1 MRVTDLLRRKGGAG
15 ISTISPD
22 ASLTEAAHELTE
34 HRIGALVVTTDGR
47 SIEGILSERDIVR
60 HVADRGGDG
69 LADPVN
75 VAMTSAVRTC
85 TPTDT
90 VEELMAVMT
99 EHRIRHLPVMA
110 DGGLA
115 GIISI
120 GDVVKH
126 RVEAL
131 EDERRQLT
139 DYIQTGR

>member
-15 ISTISPD
+15 ITTISPD
-22 ASLTEAAHELTE
+22 ASLTEAAAELTD

-47 SIEGILSERDIVR
+47 SIQGILSERDIVR
-60 HVADRGGDG
+60 HLADRGGDG
-69 LADPVN
+69 LADQVRA
-75 VAMTSAVRTC
+75 AMTAAVRTC
-85 TPTDT
+85 GPTDT
-90 VEELMAVMT
+90 VEELMEVMT
-99 EHRIRHLPVMA
+99 EHRIRHLPVLE
-110 DGGLA
+110 DGELA
-115 GIISI
+115 GIVSI